1 MCLSKED
8 GDKDNESK
16 FESDSINSQRYIL
29 NDYLAENSDIQLI
42 SEYVDEGYTET
53 NFNRPEFI
61 RMIEEIR
68 IGKINCVIVKD
79 LSRFGRNYL
88 ETGQYLEIFFP
99 LMDIRFISVID
110 NIDSFLYPESIN
122 NISFSFKN
130 VINEEYSRD
139 ISNKIRST
147 FVAKR
152 ENGEYLCGFA
162 LYGYERD
169 QVNRGKLLIDP
180 EAAKVVKQIFQC
192 YLEGMTCTTIT
203 AKLNEQGIP
212 NPTTYKSR
220 KYPNYNHPNNNDGLW
235 RIQTVKNIS
244 H

>member
-1 MCLSKED
+1 MARTSKYKNKALPSTAKWKAGLYLRLSQED

-29 NDYLAENSDIQLI
+29 EDFLEENIDIQRI
-42 SEYVDEGYTET
+42 SEYVDEGYSGT

-61 RMIEEIR
+61 RMIEDIR

-99 LMDIRFISVID
+99 LMDIRFILVID
-110 NIDSFLYPESIN
+110 NLDSFLYPESIN

-139 ISNKIRST
+139 ILNKIRST

-152 ENGEYLCGFA
+152 ENGEYLC
-162 LYGYERD
+162 
-169 QVNRGKLLIDP
+169 
-180 EAAKVVKQIFQC
+180 
-192 YLEGMTCTTIT
+192 
-203 AKLNEQGIP
+203 
-212 NPTTYKSR
+212 
-220 KYPNYNHPNNNDGLW
+220 
-235 RIQTVKNIS
+235 
-244 H
+244 